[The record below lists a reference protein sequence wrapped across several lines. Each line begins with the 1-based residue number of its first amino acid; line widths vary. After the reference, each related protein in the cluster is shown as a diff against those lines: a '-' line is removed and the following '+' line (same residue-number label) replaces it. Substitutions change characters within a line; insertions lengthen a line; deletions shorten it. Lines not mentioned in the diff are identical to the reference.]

1 MKRRKQT
8 EQKKK
13 KKGINKENKTIKMT
27 KILKKTKKE
36 YKRKKNQY
44 LIGHKILFD
53 VIYSSVTL
61 LKNRGRTALRS
72 KHKKIRKKEEIQT
85 HIL

>member
-1 MKRRKQT
+1 
-8 EQKKK
+8 
-13 KKGINKENKTIKMT
+13 MT

-53 VIYSSVTL
+53 AIYSSVTL

-72 KHKKIRKKEEIQT
+72 KHKKNQEKGRDPDSHFVIPLSLQPVLIF
-85 HIL
+85 